1 MAIFTDIELA
11 VLAEALKEDHERK
24 VSVPVLRDIITVV
37 ETEMFRRLAKPDAEL
52 ELGRIGKII
61 VQKLEIPDD
70 PLPEDE
76 PAEFYL
82 CTIESNEM
90 TRAIEDASDR
100 SAVSPKPPPL
110 LSEGCVEIV
119 GLEDSLFREELK
131 RKRRIAR
138 GEQLEGDQ

>member
-70 PLPEDE
+70 PLPE
-76 PAEFYL
+76 
-82 CTIESNEM
+82 
-90 TRAIEDASDR
+90 
-100 SAVSPKPPPL
+100 
-110 LSEGCVEIV
+110 
-119 GLEDSLFREELK
+119 
-131 RKRRIAR
+131 
-138 GEQLEGDQ
+138 EQLEGDQ